1 VLGGACLIAAVLWRG
16 LDRIAQA
23 VATQAPA
30 RTQVASAVTPIA
42 VAPALQAAPSLA
54 TAAATS
60 AVPESAEAR
69 HGRIEEQA
77 EFAFT
82 RQRPDYVRACWKPQP
97 PKPGEA
103 PDLGGAF
110 DVEIKFDESGQ
121 ETSRA
126 VLSGAYAR
134 PPLLACVR
142 ATKLPPLRIAPPG
155 EAVTVTVHMPVP

>member
-1 VLGGACLIAAVLWRG
+1 MQI
-16 LDRIAQA
+16 
-23 VATQAPA
+23 
-30 RTQVASAVTPIA
+30 ASAVTPIA
-42 VAPALQAAPSLA
+42 AAPALQTPPSLA
-54 TAAATS
+54 TAATG

-82 RQRPDYVRACWKPQP
+82 QQRPDYVRACWKPQP

-110 DVEIKFDESGQ
+110 DVEIKFDASGQ
-121 ETSRA
+121 ETNRV

-142 ATKLPPLRIAPPG
+142 ATKLPPLRIPAPG